1 MDQTDLNLSM
11 SFLEDCLNNSSSII
25 KHDEFKNALL
35 NLHLQLFQADKKLKL
50 KIRPL
55 GTLCVNCQKYISST
69 NLVNSLKLDN
79 QSYICSLNCLQELKN
94 IQTSRSRK
102 STKDSITND
111 EETEENPSK
120 KCLIS

>member
-1 MDQTDLNLSM
+1 MDQTDLNLSL
-11 SFLEDCLNNSSSII
+11 SFLEDCLNNSSSVI

-69 NLVNSLKLDN
+69 NFVNSLKLDN
-79 QSYICSLNCLQELKN
+79 QSFICSLNCHQELKK

-102 STKDSITND
+102 STKRLLY
-111 EETEENPSK
+111 E
-120 KCLIS
+120 